1 MALPSA
7 WRSLA
12 STPRVWQT
20 PAPILSASS
29 CRLLRGLLRPYIEA
43 SESAPAYEGC
53 VDYRSLPLAACG
65 PAATEALLASGA
77 MDAATEVSGL
87 AYSVGEDV
95 MIARTTACSGAG
107 PEALGWRGL
116 TNLHHDRHKSETRA
130 CTVMFYLS
138 SVGEGHGGETFFPC
152 LETEPREGGEE
163 GGRAFGPS
171 TPYDSNGRAPEATL
185 AATPEAT
192 PDATPGEPSSDN
204 PSSGEPSS
212 EPGNALG
219 NALDLKYGEGARH
232 LPRESPLITDCDAR
246 LDAWRLGC
254 TRSGGGVRAKAGTA
268 LVFDADPISGAW
280 HGPCGVSGKGEEKW
294 TVTFFKSAPP
304 PWSPMMMGL

>member
-20 PAPILSASS
+20 RAPILSDAS
-29 CRLLRGLLRPYIEA
+29 CRLLRGLLRPYIDA
-43 SESAPAYEGC
+43 SESAPAYKGC

-65 PAATEALLASGA
+65 PAATEALLAAGA

-95 MIARTTACSGAG
+95 MVARTTACGAG
-107 PEALGWRGL
+107 PEVGWRGL

-152 LETEPREGGEE
+152 LETESRRGVEE
-163 GGRAFGPS
+163 GGCASPGP
-171 TPYDSNGRAPEATL
+171 
-185 AATPEAT
+185 TPEAPLKAT
-192 PDATPGEPSSDN
+192 PGATPGEP
-204 PSSGEPSS
+204 SGEPSS
-212 EPGNALG
+212 EPGNTLGNALG
-219 NALDLKYGEGARH
+219 DALDLKYGEGARH

-254 TRSGGGVRAKAGTA
+254 THSGGGVRAKAGTA
-268 LVFDADPISGAW
+268 LVFDADPVSGAW

-304 PWSPMMMGL
+304 PWSPFLMGL